1 MKRNRVGILW
11 KLFGYFAVFIA
22 VILMLLWLLQIVFL
36 NDFYRTI
43 KINEIKNTAES
54 IADNINEDTETLTR
68 FVGQVSQ
75 NNDVCAIVLDANIT
89 PIISSDVLRE
99 CIIHRLSPMDYTRL
113 YVDVKA
119 DGGEK
124 LSSFSRAGFENNE
137 YSNTVFEDL
146 TPPNDDGTVE
156 SIVYSQIV
164 RNEKGNEFMI
174 LLNSVVTPVNATVHT
189 LTIQLSY
196 ISLILILLSVGMGFL
211 VSKRI
216 SKPIIEINQTAKS
229 LAAGNYDIVFQEHGY
244 REISELAST
253 MNYAAQELSKVEKLR
268 QELIANIS
276 HDLRT
281 PLTMI
286 IGYSE
291 VMRDIPGENSAEN
304 IQIIIDEATRLT
316 SLVNDMLD
324 LSKLQSGTQELQF
337 TRFNLTK
344 TIQQTIDRY
353 SKLTEQQGYHIRFYY
368 DSEAVV
374 EADEL
379 RISQVVYNL
388 INNAITYTGED
399 KKITV
404 HQNLSGGYVRIEV
417 ADTGEGIQPEMQDV
431 IWDRYYKVDQEHKRS
446 AVGTGLGLSIV
457 KSTLDLHNEKILGMA
472 RYGVIS
478 RPGEGS
484 KFWFELKTV
493 H

>member
-1 MKRNRVGILW
+1 MKQNKIGILW

-22 VILMLLWLLQIVFL
+22 VILLLLWLLQIVFL
-36 NDFYRTI
+36 NDFYRAI
-43 KINEIKNTAES
+43 KINEIKSTAQS
-54 IADNINEDTETLTR
+54 IADNIDEDVDTLTEL
-68 FVGQVSQ
+68 VQKISQ
-75 NNDVCAIVLDANIT
+75 NNDVCVLITDSNIT
-89 PIISSDVLRE
+89 PMISSDVLGE
-99 CIIHRLSPMDYTRL
+99 CIIHRISPVDYAKL
-113 YVDVKA
+113 YVEVKA
-119 DGGEK
+119 HGGEE
-124 LSSFSRAGFENNE
+124 LSSFVKSGFLNNE
-137 YSNTVFEDL
+137 YKGTVFEGL
-146 TPPNDDGTVE
+146 TPPSDDGSVE
-156 SIVYSQIV
+156 SMVYARIV
-164 RNEKGNEFMI
+164 RNEKGNEYMI

-189 LTIQLSY
+189 LMIQLSY

-211 VSKRI
+211 ISKRI

-229 LAAGNYDIVFQEHGY
+229 LALGNYDVAFQEHGY

-253 MNYAAQELSKVEKLR
+253 MNYAAQELSKVEHLR
-268 QELIANIS
+268 RELIANIS

-286 IGYSE
+286 IGYGE

-304 IQIIIDEATRLT
+304 IQIIIDEARRLS

-337 TRFNLTK
+337 SKFNLTQ
-344 TIQQTIDRY
+344 TIQQTIVRY
-353 SKLTEQQGYHIRFYY
+353 SKLTEQMGYDIRFYY
-368 DSEAVV
+368 DSEAEV

-379 RISQVVYNL
+379 RISQVIYNL

-399 KKITV
+399 KKIMV

-417 ADTGEGIQPEMQDV
+417 VDTGEGIQPEMLDV
-431 IWDRYYKVDQEHKRS
+431 IWDRYYKVDQDHKRS

-457 KSTLDLHNEKILGMA
+457 KTTLDLHNEKMPGMA

-484 KFWFELKTV
+484 KFWFELKMIK
-493 H
+493 